1 MLTSPL
7 APDVTTEDIG
17 TGRGPDLGYDTL
29 RGEVRAA
36 LAGWR
41 RDGVFT
47 PQVDSWCRGFDNEFS
62 RRLAARGWVGMT
74 VPAQYGGSGRT
85 PRERYVVAEELLAA
99 GAPVTA
105 HWVADRQVAPMLLR
119 IGTEEQRARLLPAI
133 TRAEA
138 SFVIGMSEP
147 NSGSDLASIRTRAT
161 RDERGWIVNGQK
173 IWSTGAHLLDYMIAL
188 VRTSGT
194 PADRHAGLSQLL
206 IDLHAPGV
214 EVRPIAAMNGR
225 AEFCEV
231 FFTDVAVPQENVI
244 GEIGAGW
251 KQVMTELTFE
261 RSGPDRFMSTYL
273 LLQRL
278 NELVN
283 GDHGS
288 SAVSAQVGR
297 LVARLAAIRSLSMDV
312 MLVPDGSS
320 ASLEVAMAK
329 EAGTTFEQ
337 ESIELVRTAKEEA
350 GLDDPALDDMLD
362 DLTLTAPMI
371 TIRGGTTEIL
381 RGVIARSL
389 LS

>member
-1 MLTSPL
+1 VNHLVYQHLDGRPGSE
-7 APDVTTEDIG
+7 PD
-17 TGRGPDLGYDTL
+17 YDAL
-29 RGEVRAA
+29 REEVRAA

-47 PQVDSWCRGFDNEFS
+47 PLVDSWCRGFDKEFS
-62 RRLAARGWVGMT
+62 RRLAVRGWVGMT
-74 VPAQYGGSGRT
+74 VPAEYGGAGRT

-119 IGTEEQRARLLPAI
+119 IGTEEQRARLLPPI
-133 TRAEA
+133 TRAETGY
-138 SFVIGMSEP
+138 VIGMSEP
-147 NSGSDLASIRTRAT
+147 NSGSDLASIRTHAT
-161 RDERGWIVNGQK
+161 HDERGWIVNGQK
-173 IWSTGAHLLDYMIAL
+173 IWTTGAHLLDYMIAL

-214 EVRPIAAMNGR
+214 EIRPIAAMNGR

-231 FFTDVAVPQENVI
+231 FFTDVVVRPENVI

-273 LLQRL
+273 LIQRL
-278 NELVN
+278 NELAKE
-283 GDHGS
+283 GHRS
-288 SAVSAQVGR
+288 PMVSAGVGR
-297 LVARLAAIRSLSMDV
+297 LVARLAAIRSLAMDV

-337 ESIELVRTAKEEA
+337 ESIELVRAAKEQA
-350 GLDDPALDDMLD
+350 GLDDPALDDLLD

-371 TIRGGTTEIL
+371 TLRGGTTEIL
-381 RGVIARSL
+381 RGVIARNL